1 MRPRFL
7 YTPWCL
13 ILILLLSEIPE
24 RAKYFSVIDSKDAF
38 YSVPLAQESQFLFVF
53 EDPTQPAS
61 QLTWTVLPQG
71 FRDSPHLFGQSLSR
85 DLQNF
90 NSSEA
95 VVLQYVDDILLC
107 AETEEACSRASEDF
121 LNFLAGCGYKASREK
136 AQLCQQSVRYL
147 GLIISEGTRAI
158 GPERIKPILNHPLPM
173 TLRQLRGFL
182 GITGYCRIWIPGY
195 GELARPLYKL
205 IAETQQAQTDKLV
218 WSPETQKAFKV
229 LQTALLQ
236 APALSLPT
244 GSEFNL
250 FVTERKGVALG
261 VLTQPRG
268 PHQQPIAYLSRELD
282 VVSRGWPHCL
292 RVIGAAALLAPE
304 ALKIIN
310 G

>member
-1 MRPRFL
+1 
-7 YTPWCL
+7 
-13 ILILLLSEIPE
+13 
-24 RAKYFSVIDSKDAF
+24 
-38 YSVPLAQESQFLFVF
+38 
-53 EDPTQPAS
+53 
-61 QLTWTVLPQG
+61 
-71 FRDSPHLFGQSLSR
+71 
-85 DLQNF
+85 
-90 NSSEA
+90 
-95 VVLQYVDDILLC
+95 
-107 AETEEACSRASEDF
+107 
-121 LNFLAGCGYKASREK
+121 
-136 AQLCQQSVRYL
+136 
-147 GLIISEGTRAI
+147 
-158 GPERIKPILNHPLPM
+158 M

-182 GITGYCRIWIPGY
+182 GIIGYCCIWIPGY

-268 PHQQPIAYLSRELD
+268 PHQQPVAYLSRELD

-310 G
+310 GRNLTVLTSHDVSGILNSKVNIWMTDSRLLKYQSLLLEGPVTKLKVCGNVNPAPQEGK